1 MFIIE
6 HQTDE
11 YPLGA
16 GPALALKKV
25 LSFGERDGF
34 RVKNIDNLAGHI
46 ECGEETAESL
56 GILGHV
62 DVVPPGEGWATD
74 PFEPIIKEG
83 KLFARGSSDDK
94 GPCI

>member
-1 MFIIE
+1 MEINWLQEAQKRKEMLLEDLSELLRINSVRDIE

-46 ECGEETAESL
+46 EYGEETAEAL
-56 GILGHV
+56 GIL
-62 DVVPPGEGWATD
+62 DM
-74 PFEPIIKEG
+74 
-83 KLFARGSSDDK
+83 
-94 GPCI
+94 